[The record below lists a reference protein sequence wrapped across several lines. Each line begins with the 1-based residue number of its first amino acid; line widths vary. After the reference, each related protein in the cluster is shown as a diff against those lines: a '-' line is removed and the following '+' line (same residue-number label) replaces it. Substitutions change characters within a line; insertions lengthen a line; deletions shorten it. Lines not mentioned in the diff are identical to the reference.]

1 MLSQHAA
8 DAAAKRPICR
18 GHELEEKC
26 ASFSSLKVLMF
37 AWRLFY
43 NFARA
48 SEKYKYAVFTDY

>member
-48 SEKYKYAVFTDY
+48 SEKYKYGFS